1 MLNHATNHTQTRC
14 TPFKKKLRNLIYIL
28 VITIFFSCNRK
39 SGELDLCGLGILKP
53 YYLTGLDY
61 KGGMY
66 GIKEKYKKEYIPV
79 KKGKNSGI
87 VKIRFDVNC
96 LGETG
101 NFEFETYTLNYESTT
116 INDSIVNQIVLIA
129 RKLNNWIPGTNDDNE
144 NINSF
149 KFIAV
154 KVINGEI
161 KEILPK

>member
-1 MLNHATNHTQTRC
+1 M
-14 TPFKKKLRNLIYIL
+14 RNFIYIL
-28 VITIFFSCNRK
+28 TIITFFSCNRK
-39 SGELDLCGLGILKP
+39 SGELNLCGLGILKP
-53 YYLTGLDY
+53 YYLTGLNY
-61 KGGMY
+61 EGGIFA
-66 GIKEKYKKEYIPV
+66 IKQKYKEEYITV
-79 KKGKNSGI
+79 KTGQNSGI

-96 LGETG
+96 KGETG
-101 NFEFETYTLNYESTT
+101 NFVSETYNLKYESTT